1 MSLYFKS
8 FDQERRYYKA
18 KADPYNEALMTQDLR
33 DVDDADRRRREVRK
47 AEVAAEKARK
57 EEERKAREQ
66 KKKDDE
72 NRKRIEKLE
81 KEIARVNSQKSP
93 YHVSRTGGWK

>member
-8 FDQERRYYKA
+8 FEQERRYYKA

-33 DVDDADRRRREVRK
+33 DVDEADRRRREERK
-47 AEVAAEKARK
+47 AQIAAEKFKK

-66 KKKDDE
+66 KRKEEE
-72 NRKRIEKLE
+72 NKRRIEKLE

-93 YHVSRTGGWK
+93 YHASRTGGWK